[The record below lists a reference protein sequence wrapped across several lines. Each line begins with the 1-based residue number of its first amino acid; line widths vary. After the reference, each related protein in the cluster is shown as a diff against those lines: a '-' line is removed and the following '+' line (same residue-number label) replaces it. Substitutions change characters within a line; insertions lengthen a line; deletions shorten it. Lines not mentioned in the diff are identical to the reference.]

1 MQSPCGWYVCLLP
14 EGSRSLAPESPQG
27 RRLRESRTRTL
38 SGFSK
43 ELWVYHL
50 LGKFAG
56 GFGEEEED
64 RYCSV
69 TLGYHSLTGGSPKFT
84 VQVVLR
90 IREIW
95 S

>member
-1 MQSPCGWYVCLLP
+1 M
-14 EGSRSLAPESPQG
+14 
-27 RRLRESRTRTL
+27 
-38 SGFSK
+38 
-43 ELWVYHL
+43 